1 MHARNILRLKYNMY
15 NKITLN
21 KTTIYS
27 TVPKQNNMVATIFED
42 RFPAF
47 FLKIECF
54 SSYFFMKKIPFSSFD
69 VKIAYKIHPY

>member
-47 FLKIECF
+47 FPEN
-54 SSYFFMKKIPFSSFD
+54 
-69 VKIAYKIHPY
+69 

>member
-42 RFPAF
+42 HVPAF
-47 FLKIECF
+47 FPENWV
-54 SSYFFMKKIPFSSFD
+54 FFQLFFYEKDIFFQL
-69 VKIAYKIHPY
+69 